1 MNREIIKNIFYRIS
15 KILITNPKARRL
27 GYLSMI
33 LKLFEVS
40 NYYPQNYFAHK
51 IEQEAVL
58 INKFLLEYKNNKG
71 VIKKSKTGISAIP
84 YINLCKKLLL
94 VANINKS
101 YILTKQ
107 SKVYHIMNSQLKNE
121 EFISSLISYKKNIFE
136 LNIFEKAFFLHQI
149 LQNDTL
155 YIWSLIDI
163 IHNYETSSIKDI
175 KNEFREYILREL
187 KQQLNSQKL
196 TNIDKKKI
204 LRISER
210 IRNWQ
215 EGYLSHIIEPRINW
229 LLDLDLLNSQSFN
242 KKLLVLSRTGNKLF
256 EILGNFDNLYSEKSL
271 IIDFIIENYYFQI
284 INEIYNLNYKKYNTG
299 EQIGKYIEESFK
311 CFKTIA
317 PNGIAASQ
325 AIYYT
330 CYKSLLKDKYI
341 VEFREIKSFIEKNSR
356 FILSWYEKENDGT
369 LEKRR

>member
-1 MNREIIKNIFYRIS
+1 MNLEIIKNIFYRIS
-15 KILITNPKARRL
+15 KILITNRKARRL

-84 YINLCKKLLL
+84 YINLSKKLLL

-175 KNEFREYILREL
+175 
-187 KQQLNSQKL
+187 
-196 TNIDKKKI
+196 
-204 LRISER
+204 
-210 IRNWQ
+210 
-215 EGYLSHIIEPRINW
+215 
-229 LLDLDLLNSQSFN
+229 
-242 KKLLVLSRTGNKLF
+242 
-256 EILGNFDNLYSEKSL
+256 
-271 IIDFIIENYYFQI
+271 
-284 INEIYNLNYKKYNTG
+284 
-299 EQIGKYIEESFK
+299 
-311 CFKTIA
+311 
-317 PNGIAASQ
+317 
-325 AIYYT
+325 
-330 CYKSLLKDKYI
+330 
-341 VEFREIKSFIEKNSR
+341 
-356 FILSWYEKENDGT
+356 
-369 LEKRR
+369 